1 MTIAIVTAPLSEDEL
16 VATFAIVVMCEP
28 GEDHP
33 GGQGRMLHAMNLAR
47 DLRANGEEV
56 TLWFHGIGVTW
67 LTAFDEQQDKFTQVY
82 RPLFDEVC
90 DLIGGTCE
98 FCTVKRF
105 GAAPS
110 AAKLGILVLRSGGDH
125 HTLAALLAQGHRV
138 LTF

>member
-1 MTIAIVTAPLSEDEL
+1 M
-16 VATFAIVVMCEP
+16 VAKYAIVVMCEP

-33 GGQGRMLHAMNLAR
+33 GGQGRMLHALNLAK
-47 DLRANGEEV
+47 DLRAIGEEV

-82 RPLFDEVC
+82 RPLFDEVR

-110 AAKLGILVLRSGGDH
+110 AAKLGIPVPRSAGDH
-125 HTLAALLAQGHRV
+125 HTFAAMMAQGHQIV
-138 LTF
+138 TF

>member
-1 MTIAIVTAPLSEDEL
+1 MSEEEIVAKH
-16 VATFAIVVMCEP
+16 AIVVMCEP

-33 GGQGRMLHAMNLAR
+33 GGQGRMLHALNLAK

-67 LTAFDEQQDKFTQVY
+67 LTAFDKQQDKFTQVY
-82 RPLFDEVC
+82 RPLFDEVR

-110 AAKLGILVLRSGGDH
+110 AAKLGIPVLRSGGDH
-125 HTLAALLAQGHRV
+125 HTLAALIAQGHQV
-138 LTF
+138 VTF